1 MTFFYVAYYIR
12 KNKVNQKIDD
22 SEIFELIN
30 ILIKIVRIFS
40 HFRGKSFVDNSKEVE
55 VSPTLILDLK
65 YCIKGLKDYYKYDN
79 KVVMI
84 KYPKLVYYTNYDKF
98 FPTLDIKPYDSQIKF
113 IQAVKSA
120 LNQKG
125 SIETPT
131 LVLYKTMI
139 GSGKTSAS
147 IALSELVNQCK
158 LVDQKNSK
166 MQVLYSC
173 LIGSVRVQVGRY
185 AYNKKQKFALAAM
198 ERSIKEDRYFYPRI
212 INSWSCRNEKV
223 VDLIISDLYCTH
235 EMLDHHYYN
244 EEELEIMEHE
254 RKNRKQAVNVG
265 MLDRDNII
273 LFIDEPTAFC
283 KDTDSKATRKL
294 FDILANYPPKLTILA
309 SATMP
314 DQSEIP
320 KTIELIR
327 RKNPN
332 LQVFQVESQEFQIG
346 CQYCSFKG
354 EIIFPHTGVKTKE
367 ELQTIRELLQRNP
380 FLMRLYTG
388 PSLFHLLKKCQ

>member
-1 MTFFYVAYYIR
+1 
-12 KNKVNQKIDD
+12 
-22 SEIFELIN
+22 
-30 ILIKIVRIFS
+30 
-40 HFRGKSFVDNSKEVE
+40 
-55 VSPTLILDLK
+55 
-65 YCIKGLKDYYKYDN
+65 
-79 KVVMI
+79 
-84 KYPKLVYYTNYDKF
+84 
-98 FPTLDIKPYDSQIKF
+98 
-113 IQAVKSA
+113 
-120 LNQKG
+120 
-125 SIETPT
+125 
-131 LVLYKTMI
+131 
-139 GSGKTSAS
+139 
-147 IALSELVNQCK
+147 
-158 LVDQKNSK
+158 
-166 MQVLYSC
+166 
-173 LIGSVRVQVGRY
+173 
-185 AYNKKQKFALAAM
+185 
-198 ERSIKEDRYFYPRI
+198 
-212 INSWSCRNEKV
+212 
-223 VDLIISDLYCTH
+223 
-235 EMLDHHYYN
+235 MLDHHYYN

-314 DQSEIP
+314 DHSEIP

>member
-22 SEIFELIN
+22 SEVFELIN

-55 VSPTLILDLK
+55 VSQTLILDLK
-65 YCIKGLKDYYKYDN
+65 YCIKGLKEYYKYDN
-79 KVVMI
+79 KVIMI

-120 LNQKG
+120 LNDKG
-125 SIETPT
+125 TIEHPT
-131 LVLYKTMI
+131 LILYKTMI

-198 ERSIKEDRYFYPRI
+198 ERSIKEDRYFYPRV

-223 VDLIISDLYCTH
+223 VDLIISDLHCTN

-244 EEELEIMEHE
+244 EEELEILDHE
-254 RKNRKQAVNVG
+254 KKHRKQAVNVG
-265 MLDRDNII
+265 VLDRENII
-273 LFIDEPTAFC
+273 LFVDEPTAFC
-283 KDTDSKATRKL
+283 KDIDSKATRKL

-314 DQSEIP
+314 DQSELTN
-320 KTIELIR
+320 TIELIR
-327 RKNPN
+327 RKNPK
-332 LQVFQVESQEFQIG
+332 LQVYQV
-346 CQYCSFKG
+346 
-354 EIIFPHTGVKTKE
+354 
-367 ELQTIRELLQRNP
+367 
-380 FLMRLYTG
+380 
-388 PSLFHLLKKCQ
+388 

>member
-1 MTFFYVAYYIR
+1 
-12 KNKVNQKIDD
+12 
-22 SEIFELIN
+22 
-30 ILIKIVRIFS
+30 
-40 HFRGKSFVDNSKEVE
+40 
-55 VSPTLILDLK
+55 
-65 YCIKGLKDYYKYDN
+65 
-79 KVVMI
+79 MI

-98 FPTLDIKPYDSQIKF
+98 FPTLDIKPYESQINF

-131 LVLYKTMI
+131 LILYKTMI

-198 ERSIKEDRYFYPRI
+198 ERSIKEDRYFYPRL

-244 EEELEIMEHE
+244 EEELDIMEHE
-254 RKNRKQAVNVG
+254 RKSRKQAVNIG

-327 RKNPN
+327 RKNPG
-332 LQVFQVESQEFQIG
+332 LQVFQV
-346 CQYCSFKG
+346 
-354 EIIFPHTGVKTKE
+354 
-367 ELQTIRELLQRNP
+367 
-380 FLMRLYTG
+380 
-388 PSLFHLLKKCQ
+388 